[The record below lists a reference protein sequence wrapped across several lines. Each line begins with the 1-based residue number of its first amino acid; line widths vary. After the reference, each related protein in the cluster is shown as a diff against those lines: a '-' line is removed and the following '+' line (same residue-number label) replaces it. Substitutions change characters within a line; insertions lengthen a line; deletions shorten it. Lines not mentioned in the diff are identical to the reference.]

1 MDESLAW
8 FPVGSST
15 RGTAAV
21 ASAHLYFWQVMFGVR
36 VSCHVPWAL
45 SPSWHALFSVLVY
58 LGPVKNTSTT
68 PTTNGVRIGV
78 RTFQVL
84 FDPFLAKI
92 LCNRYL
98 DQMLAVRFHPEHHTG
113 SIHGSFSA
121 LVGDRI
127 MLFLFSFLLM
137 ADAKWWALV
146 CFQRWNKHWTVA
158 SAGDA
163 GSLVSPDLLSSNFD
177 RTQGDVHEGW
187 NLVITKLSYHQPH
200 SSRNS
205 SWSPTSWSGLSVDDM
220 PPLSWA
226 REKGGS
232 LTSAPP
238 PVLPLIQIIWHEMLA
253 WHSIVGLT
261 SYQVPWTAS
270 RLWAR
275 THGIQFGLTESSQ
288 ILEVMSL
295 FKWHAYGWVLKVVST
310 LVQKRW
316 RRVQEKVS
324 GWKPGSAKWNG
335 PGRRHGRLPL
345 LSKHWGFHCFSH
357 FSYFSFVGRYSHFL
371 DCLPD
376 PHSAYEMLSYSFPE
390 LSKHRWGWG
399 WG

>member
-1 MDESLAW
+1 MGNHRVASLPGYGKPFVLIWCWEESGPLTTRAGFLAREAKHKFLCNLAMVNVFQLQPDLNSEVLWRKAYGGIFFFSPPGTDCRELLATAVMDESLAW

-68 PTTNGVRIGV
+68 PITNGVRNGV

-163 GSLVSPDLLSSNFD
+163 GSLVSPDLLSSNFN

-187 NLVITKLSYHQPH
+187 NLVITKLSTTNHTAPETAAEVPRAGVAWVLMLCPHSPGPEKRKALLHQP
-200 SSRNS
+200 
-205 SWSPTSWSGLSVDDM
+205 L
-220 PPLSWA
+220 PLSC
-226 REKGGS
+226 
-232 LTSAPP
+232 
-238 PVLPLIQIIWHEMLA
+238 
-253 WHSIVGLT
+253 HS
-261 SYQVPWTAS
+261 
-270 RLWAR
+270 
-275 THGIQFGLTESSQ
+275 
-288 ILEVMSL
+288 
-295 FKWHAYGWVLKVVST
+295 FK
-310 LVQKRW
+310 
-316 RRVQEKVS
+316 
-324 GWKPGSAKWNG
+324 
-335 PGRRHGRLPL
+335 
-345 LSKHWGFHCFSH
+345 
-357 FSYFSFVGRYSHFL
+357 
-371 DCLPD
+371 
-376 PHSAYEMLSYSFPE
+376 
-390 LSKHRWGWG
+390 
-399 WG
+399 